1 MKKDEESKCPGQ
13 ILSNLPS
20 EKVPDKERTSEDN
33 ESMNENGTS
42 VKTELSYD
50 NVMRVLKDLY
60 LTSVELGDYLV
71 VMSAIEDAT
80 IDGEPYIALQL
91 WLNMKSGKV
100 IKRIWGQTVA
110 HTIVADINHFKDV
123 CSKHFC
129 DPPCLGY
136 LVKEDELGQKMQG
149 FVISQTPVLRKISMR
164 CQKVVVNDSRAE
176 LQACKNCL
184 KLMNQ
189 ESWEED
195 TTNLQESDIKL
206 KQENKGPQQK
216 EFYKQGHI
224 APESE
229 EDLDSMIHNN
239 EDSFESKTSLLH
251 GQECQEPML
260 QMPSFSEG
268 MLHIENEHHHENDLT
283 CHECGKTFSRIQN
296 LEEHKKYVHSHKGT
310 ICSICGKTF
319 NNSQWTK
326 RNLELHWKKFHPNFD
341 LPKYIK
347 DLVLHG
353 QKKNTKN
360 RREVGPLDVKCELCG
375 AIRTTASFQGH
386 LKGAHGVT
394 ETYKKNCFW
403 CGKTLSV
410 HNLRNHARQHHFWGD
425 FSCTVSQ
432 CSFRGNVAAEL
443 AGHINDFHKGD
454 ADAECPLCKKGCTV
468 NDIETHY
475 RECVQMK
482 NHRCCETC
490 GKEFKAPKEY
500 RSHKLIHLREKAE
513 KGDLSIDKASL
524 YFHCDKCDT
533 RFVSK
538 AGLQGHVRNFHEERS
553 EDSKFPCPSC
563 GLVYDTKAKLKYHDN
578 LAHSTD
584 EKYQCKICGR
594 RCGSTSDLKVHKRIH
609 EDRQFKCK
617 YCPKILKSANN
628 LKFHER
634 YHTGE
639 KPFVCS
645 ICGSGFVAKEK
656 LQQHSAGVHKIAGP
670 KGRAT
675 GWKRSKSKKDNC
687 S

>member
-1 MKKDEESKCPGQ
+1 MKKDEVDSKCPGQ
-13 ILSNLPS
+13 ILSKLPS

-50 NVMRVLKDLY
+50 NVMRVLEELY

-71 VMSAIEDAT
+71 VMSAIEDTT

-110 HTIVADINHFKDV
+110 HTTVADINHFKDV

-216 EFYKQGHI
+216 EFYKQGHK

-268 MLHIENEHHHENDLT
+268 MLHIENEHHPENDLT

-310 ICSICGKTF
+310 ICSKCGKTF
-319 NNSQWTK
+319 NNSP
-326 RNLELHWKKFHPNFD
+326 RNLRMHWRKFHSNSE

-347 DLVLHG
+347 DLLLLG
-353 QKKNTKN
+353 YKKNM
-360 RREVGPLDVKCELCG
+360 REVGPLDVKCEFCG
-375 AIRTTASFQGH
+375 AIRTGGSFQAH
-386 LKGAHGVT
+386 LKRAHGVT
-394 ETYKKNCFW
+394 ETCKRNCFW
-403 CGKTLSV
+403 CGVTLSV
-410 HNLRNHARQHHFWGD
+410 HHLRGHARRYHFWGD
-425 FSCTVSQ
+425 FSCKVSK
-432 CSFRGNVAAEL
+432 CNFRGNFAADL
-443 AGHINDFHKGD
+443 TGHINDSHKGE
-454 ADAECPLCKKGCTV
+454 ADAECPLCKKGCPV
-468 NDIETHY
+468 NDIENHY
-475 RECVQMK
+475 RECVGK
-482 NHRCCETC
+482 WKLKRHRCCETC
-490 GKEFKAPKEY
+490 GKEFTNPKSY
-500 RSHKLIHLREKAE
+500 QLHKLKHLREQAE
-513 KGDLSIDKASL
+513 MGDASIDKANF
-524 YFHCDKCDT
+524 YFHCDKCDK
-533 RFVSK
+533 RFVSEK
-538 AGLQGHVRNFHEERS
+538 GLKGHVRKFHEARS
-553 EDSKFPCPSC
+553 KDSKFPCPSC
-563 GLVYDTKAKLKYHDN
+563 GLVFNEKVKLNEHERVV
-578 LAHSTD
+578 HSTD
-584 EKYQCKICGR
+584 EKYQCKECGKRCRSTFALKIHR
-594 RCGSTSDLKVHKRIH
+594 RKH
-609 EDRQFKCK
+609 EDRQFQCK
-617 YCPKILKSANN
+617 YCSKKMATAKS
-628 LKFHER
+628 LEFHER

-645 ICGSGFVAKEK
+645 ICGSGFVAKGK
-656 LQQHSAGVHKIAGP
+656 LQQHERGVHKIAGP
-670 KGRAT
+670 RGGAT
-675 GWKRSKSKKDNC
+675 GWKRSKSRKENC